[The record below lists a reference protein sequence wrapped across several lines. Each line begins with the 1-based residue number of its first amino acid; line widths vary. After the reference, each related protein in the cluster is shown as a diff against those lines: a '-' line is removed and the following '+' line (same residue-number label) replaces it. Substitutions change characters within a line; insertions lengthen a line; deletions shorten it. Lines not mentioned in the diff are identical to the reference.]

1 MKQQAVI
8 DRFEGEWAVLLVGE
22 EERRLNVPRKNL
34 PRGAQEG
41 HWLQVELEGDQL
53 LSVSIDREATEQAR
67 QRVMEKL
74 ERLRRG
80 EHLQG

>member
-1 MKQQAVI
+1 M
-8 DRFEGEWAVLLVGE
+8 LLIGE
-22 EERRLNVPRKNL
+22 EERRVNVPRKTL
-34 PRGAQEG
+34 PQGAREG
-41 HWLQVELEGDQL
+41 HWLQVELEGDQI
-53 LSVSIDREATEQAR
+53 LSASIDREATEQAR